1 MAGAPTL
8 GSVEAAATAAA
19 VFKKSRRVTS
29 RSFSIAETPVKTD
42 IPHSNILALAAGRLH
57 LGYTE

>member
-1 MAGAPTL
+1 MAGTPTV
-8 GSVEAAATAAA
+8 GSAEAAATAAA

-29 RSFSIAETPVKTD
+29 RSFSIAKAPVKVD
-42 IPHSNILALAAGRLH
+42 VGHKNILALAAGKLH